1 MAEEKF
7 EEMSLIGHLTELR
20 KRLLWS
26 FLYILLIFIVCF
38 YFADELFAFLASPLV
53 ELFDKDK
60 GQGFIYTAL
69 QEAFLTNVKVAFF
82 TAAFISFPFLSIQ
95 IWSFVSPGLLKKE
108 KQISLPTLV
117 AIPFLFVLGAAVV
130 YYVIS
135 PVAWKFFLSFQ
146 TSQADGIN
154 ITLQAK
160 MNEYLSL
167 MMTFIFA
174 FGLAFQLP
182 VILLLLVKFGVLTI
196 SQLISFRKYAIVLS
210 FVFAAIVTPPD
221 PFSQISLAL
230 PIIILYEISI
240 LVSKFMAKRQINKD
254 ENN

>member
-1 MAEEKF
+1 M
-7 EEMSLIGHLTELR
+7 
-20 KRLLWS
+20 
-26 FLYILLIFIVCF
+26 
-38 YFADELFAFLASPLV
+38 
-53 ELFDKDK
+53 
-60 GQGFIYTAL
+60 
-69 QEAFLTNVKVAFF
+69 
-82 TAAFISFPFLSIQ
+82 
-95 IWSFVSPGLLKKE
+95 
-108 KQISLPTLV
+108 
-117 AIPFLFVLGAAVV
+117 FVLGAATV

-135 PVAWKFFLSFQ
+135 PIAWKFFLSFQ

>member
-1 MAEEKF
+1 M
-7 EEMSLIGHLTELR
+7 
-20 KRLLWS
+20 
-26 FLYILLIFIVCF
+26 
-38 YFADELFAFLASPLV
+38 
-53 ELFDKDK
+53 
-60 GQGFIYTAL
+60 
-69 QEAFLTNVKVAFF
+69 
-82 TAAFISFPFLSIQ
+82 
-95 IWSFVSPGLLKKE
+95 
-108 KQISLPTLV
+108 
-117 AIPFLFVLGAAVV
+117 FVLGAAVV

-135 PVAWKFFLSFQ
+135 PIAWKFFLSFQ

-240 LVSKFMAKRQINKD
+240 LVSKFMAKQQINKD